1 MNTQALS
8 GLSYSHPA
16 IERFNAAVEN
26 LAALLQLIAA
36 GSRALVSAPVWARL
50 NAAIIRANQRR
61 VEAMILNDPRISS
74 EIRMAWLRRSQTS
87 I

>member
-1 MNTQALS
+1 
-8 GLSYSHPA
+8 
-16 IERFNAAVEN
+16 
-26 LAALLQLIAA
+26 
-36 GSRALVSAPVWARL
+36 VWARL